1 MLQRQL
7 DFALLCST
15 SPLGCVVSCCVAPSF
30 SWKKNSTMCQHLRT
44 GQASKECQQV
54 SVAAV
59 VADAKGVAVATCLL
73 MSAGEGSKQAG

>member
-1 MLQRQL
+1 
-7 DFALLCST
+7 
-15 SPLGCVVSCCVAPSF
+15 
-30 SWKKNSTMCQHLRT
+30 MCQHLRT

-59 VADAKGVAVATCLL
+59 VADANGVAVATCLL